1 MRKHLL
7 LVTVC
12 MTLSGC
18 DKNPFAT
25 LIQPEIK
32 LCDLYEK
39 QSVFADS
46 LVQIRHLTVT
56 KCSGLFS
63 ISCAELT
70 DGKCS
75 IFLFS
80 TKPYVKNEVINVKA
94 RYKVMFNYNGLTIS
108 ALVTEDFPLQPDRF
122 LNIIY

>member
-1 MRKHLL
+1 MRKILL
-7 LVTVC
+7 LFTIC
-12 MTLSGC
+12 FALTSC
-18 DKNPFAT
+18 NKNPFAT
-25 LIQPEIK
+25 FFQQDIN

-46 LVQIRHLTVT
+46 LVQLHQLTVT

-75 IFLFS
+75 INLFS
-80 TKPYVKNEVINVKA
+80 TRPYKQNEIVDVKA
-94 RYKVMFNYNGLTIS
+94 RYKVMFNYNGQSFS
-108 ALVTEDFPLQPDRF
+108 ALVTDDFPLQPNKL
-122 LNIIY
+122 LNF